1 MRGRFFVIQ
10 PNSDLV
16 DYYVGRAGVFFRRT
30 ARLLGL
36 SQITPLELGRW
47 GVLVIV
53 VVLVTMRVF
62 TETLAVLPRYLNGVE
77 LGLIPALA
85 GYVLFVRGARTGR
98 IWTLNIELWLAA
110 FGGVWLLSSL
120 LNAADVLPAAT
131 LLFIVGHVAPIL
143 FALAIVNVD
152 PGPVFVARVFRL
164 MRGLALVG
172 VAFGLT
178 QVPAVASEPDAV
190 VLTFGI
196 NQNQAAFFMALM
208 MTWLAAR
215 WFCGLADRVDKAL
228 LLVLAPLFF
237 LAGFKILWVLYPLSL
252 IVVVTLVLVRRLRLI
267 ARVALPAAVL
277 AGLGLAVVRFVP
289 YSEVALFNRFATFD
303 PYELGKV
310 QVLLRMKDIWFT
322 RPWGPLIGVGPGAF
336 SSQAFTTFA
345 SIPTAGGIGYLSGRE
360 VSGFYM
366 TDVAAQYMLPYL
378 HLGQYALGS
387 SVVSRPTASIISL
400 PAETGMFGS
409 LAIAVVY
416 GATLLR
422 LVRGARRAVSP
433 ESLAL
438 SLTAAVCLLMLV
450 LISLLDNYLEVSRV
464 TSLVWLMIGL
474 AIGLSRSDALARRGA
489 LAAS

>member
-1 MRGRFFVIQ
+1 MIQ
-10 PNSDLV
+10 PYSGWV
-16 DYYVGRAGVFFRRT
+16 SYSVGRAGVLFRRV

-36 SQITPLELGRW
+36 SHITPLELGRW
-47 GVLVIV
+47 GTLVIV

-62 TETLAVLPRYLNGVE
+62 TETLGVLPRYLNGVE
-77 LGLIPALA
+77 LGLMPLLA

-98 IWTLNIELWLAA
+98 IWTLNIELWLAM

-120 LNAADVLPAAT
+120 LNAADILPAAAV
-131 LLFIVGHVAPIL
+131 LFIVGHVAPIL

-152 PGPVFVARVFRL
+152 PGPAYAARVFRL

-172 VAFGLT
+172 VVFGLT

-196 NQNQAAFFMALM
+196 NQNQAAFFMALV

-215 WFCGLADRVDKAL
+215 WFCGLAHWVDKAL

-237 LAGFKILWVLYPLSL
+237 LAGFKILWVLYPLSMI
-252 IVVVTLVLVRRLRLI
+252 IVVALVLVRRLRLL
-267 ARVALPAAVL
+267 ARIALPAAVL

-289 YSEVALFNRFATFD
+289 YSEVSLFNRFATFD

-322 RPWGPLIGVGPGAF
+322 RPWGPLVGVGPGAF

-345 SIPTAGGIGYLSGRE
+345 DIRTGGGIGYLSDRE

-366 TDVAAQYMLPYL
+366 TETAEQYMLPYL

-400 PAETGMFGS
+400 PAETGLFGF
-409 LAIAVVY
+409 LAMAAVY

-422 LVRGARRAVSP
+422 LLRDARRAVSP

-438 SLTAAVCLLMLV
+438 SLTAAVCLLML
-450 LISLLDNYLEVSRV
+450 LQIALLDNYLEVSRV

-474 AIGLSRSDALARRGA
+474 AIGLSRSDGVAGPR
-489 LAAS
+489 AAGGEPRQP